1 MIEWRV
7 FKRERIISRFS
18 KADWHNIISD
28 ISTEK
33 GLINF
38 LQLDFVHAYVA
49 YNVENNPVAFAFIIE
64 DFRNNNQV
72 EVHGGS
78 WSHSAWCSYE
88 ALITLLDRLLAE
100 GKEVRSQCNINN
112 RHTLRFLES
121 LGFVNTSTTDHY
133 HHFFLSQERLYNS
146 DIYKRLH
153 T

>member
-49 YNVENNPVAFAFIIE
+49 YNGENNPVAFAFIIE

-100 GKEVRSQCNINN
+100 GKDVRSQCNINN

-146 DIYKRLH
+146 NIYKRLH

>member
-49 YNVENNPVAFAFIIE
+49 YNGENNPVAFAFIIE

-100 GKEVRSQCNINN
+100 GKDVRSQCNINN

-121 LGFVNTSTTDHY
+121 LGFVNTSTTDPY